1 MKRADYCRIH
11 TELVNNGKV
20 TFSKREELIDF
31 FADMLAEIYLNYATS
46 LYVTA
51 VEFQS
56 RKNADPEIVRMVTR
70 TYLNNKM
77 PGEPKGIIESIL
89 AHIIKTPDI
98 RVDMGKNFDLY
109 TKIVKAVGRGDLPT
123 RIFEQRI
130 IYNIKVKALTIE
142 RVTF

>member
-56 RKNADPEIVRMVTR
+56 RKNADPEIVRMATQK
-70 TYLNNKM
+70 YLNNKM

-98 RVDMGKNFDLY
+98 RVDMGNNFDLY

-142 RVTF
+142 RLTF